1 MADQM
6 VIEAQKFINSYNV
19 AGIPKVEENGR
30 TGWAVMFALTRALQY
45 ELGITSL
52 SDSFGPTTLATLQA
66 RHPVINAG
74 TRQEKVL
81 KIVQSALYCKG
92 YDGGGIDGTYNDS
105 VAASVRELKQNMGVD
120 GAFADGVPPKVFKAL
135 LTMDAYVVTEGG
147 SEPTRAVQQWM
158 NGRYVGRRNF
168 FIVPCDGHFSRDVQ
182 KALML
187 AIQYE
192 IGMSDDVANG
202 VFGPGTQQGIRN
214 NPLSEG
220 SSGTWVSLFTAAMIF
235 NKRDGVLFSSA
246 FNADLATR
254 VRSFQNFVKLPV
266 TGRGDFQTWASLLVS
281 TGDATRKGT
290 AADCVTEVT
299 DARAAALRDAGY
311 QIVGRYL
318 SNVPGTSLD
327 KKIKLGELSRM
338 AAYGLSCF
346 PIYQT
351 WGGEAAYFR
360 RAQGIADAFAA
371 IERAKYYGFKPGTR
385 IYFAVDFDAL
395 DYEVTDNILPHFR
408 GIRDIMNEHG
418 QGYLTGIYGPRN
430 VCSRVAAAGYT
441 SASFVCDMSTGFS
454 GNLGYPL
461 PDDWAF
467 DQVSTVSVGA
477 GSGLIEIDNDIVSG
491 RDAGQN
497 TYGTEQV
504 TGILDVNMD
513 MSMRGALLADVQ
525 SYLLNSMGVPETGGN
540 QGAQVLTYRSTT
552 EAFDLMMSL
561 DGLVT
566 QLARTFRMRKAI
578 IQAPLL
584 WEIRMYNSLDV
595 VGDEAVIDHYDGT
608 GLSTKT
614 DASTGLAQIFAA
626 TAIRGRNHCI
636 LAGLIGGSLMLPS
649 DENDLW
655 NVWQQLH
662 NDHDYNI
669 RTVPTVLIEGAN
681 DVGVPR
687 PSMFTGEE
695 DTRRTLARYNGN
707 DSEGRA
713 DAYGTAMLG
722 LHRVFEKYNAPL
734 RGL

>member
-19 AGIPKVEENGR
+19 GGIPKVEENGR
-30 TGWAVMFALTRALQY
+30 TGWAVMFALTRALQH
-45 ELGITSL
+45 ELGITAL
-52 SDSFGPTTLATLQA
+52 SDSFGPTTLATLQS
-66 RHPVINAG
+66 RHPVIDAG
-74 TRQEKVL
+74 TRHEKIL

-92 YDGGGIDGTYNDS
+92 YDGGGIDGTYNS
-105 VAASVRELKQNMGVD
+105 LVAASVRELTQNMGVD
-120 GAFADGVPPKVFKAL
+120 GALADGVTPKVFKAL

-147 SEPTRAVQQWM
+147 SELTRAVQQWM

-182 KALML
+182 KALMF

-214 NPLSEG
+214 NLLSEG

-235 NKRDGVLFSSA
+235 NKRGGVFFSSQ
-246 FNADLATR
+246 FDADLATR

-290 AADCVTEVT
+290 AADCVTEIT
-299 DARAAALRDAGY
+299 NERAVALRDAGY

-318 SNVPGTSLD
+318 SNVPNTSLD
-327 KKIKLGELSRM
+327 KKIKSGELGRM
-338 AAYGLSCF
+338 AAHGLSCF

-360 RAQGIADAFAA
+360 REQGVADAFAA
-371 IERAKYYGFKPGTR
+371 IERAKHYGFKPGTR

-408 GIRDIMNEHG
+408 AIRDVMNEHG

-461 PDDWAF
+461 PGDWAF
-467 DQVSTVSVGA
+467 DQISTISVGA
-477 GSGLIEIDNDIVSG
+477 GSGLIEIDNNIVSG
-491 RDAGQN
+491 RDSGQN
-497 TYGTEQV
+497 TYNPQQITAD
-504 TGILDVNMD
+504 LDVSMD
-513 MSMRGALLADVQ
+513 MSRRDALLADVQ
-525 SYLLNSMGVPETGGN
+525 SYLLNSLGVPEEGGDE
-540 QGAQVLTYRSTT
+540 GAQSLTYRSTT
-552 EAFDLMMSL
+552 KSFDILMSF

-566 QLARTFRMRKAI
+566 RLARTFRMRKAL
-578 IQAPLL
+578 IQSPLL
-584 WEIRMYNSLDV
+584 WETRMYNKLDV
-595 VGDEAVIDHYDGT
+595 LGDEAVIDHYDGT
-608 GLSTKT
+608 GLSTKN
-614 DASTGLAQIFAA
+614 DASTGLGQIFAA

-636 LAGLIGGSLMLPS
+636 RAGLIGGTIM
-649 DENDLW
+649 DAANENDLW
-655 NVWQQLH
+655 NVWQRLH
-662 NDHDYNI
+662 NDHEYNI
-669 RTVPTVLIEGAN
+669 STMPTVLIEGAA
-681 DVGVPR
+681 DVGVPQ
-687 PSMFTGEE
+687 PSMSTSEE
-695 DTRRTLARYNGN
+695 HTRLTLARYNGTDERAQN
-707 DSEGRA
+707 YGR
-713 DAYGTAMLG
+713 AMLG
-722 LHRVFEKYNAPL
+722 LHQVFEKYNAPL

>member
-19 AGIPKVEENGR
+19 GGIPKVEENGR
-30 TGWAVMFALTRALQY
+30 TGWAVMFALTRALQH
-45 ELGITSL
+45 ELGITAL
-52 SDSFGPTTLATLQA
+52 SDSFGPTTLATLQS
-66 RHPVINAG
+66 RHPVIDAG
-74 TRQEKVL
+74 TRHEKIL

-92 YDGGGIDGTYNDS
+92 YDGGGIDGTYNGL
-105 VAASVRELKQNMGVD
+105 VAASVRELTQNMGVD
-120 GAFADGVPPKVFKAL
+120 GAFADGVTPKVFKAL
-135 LTMDAYVVTEGG
+135 LTMDAYVATEGG
-147 SEPTRAVQQWM
+147 SELTRAVQQWM

-182 KALML
+182 KALMF

-235 NKRDGVLFSSA
+235 NKRGGVFFSSQ
-246 FNADLATR
+246 FDADLATR

-266 TGRGDFQTWASLLVS
+266 TGHGDFQTWASLLVS

-299 DARAAALRDAGY
+299 NDRAVALRDAGY
-311 QIVGRYL
+311 RIVGRYL
-318 SNVPGTSLD
+318 SNVPNTSLD
-327 KKIKLGELSRM
+327 KKIKSGELGRM
-338 AAYGLSCF
+338 AAHGLSCF

-360 RAQGIADAFAA
+360 REQGVADAFAA
-371 IERAKYYGFKPGTR
+371 IERAKHYGFKPGTR

-408 GIRDIMNEHG
+408 AIRDVMNEHG

-461 PDDWAF
+461 PGDWAF
-467 DQVSTVSVGA
+467 DQISTISVGA
-477 GSGLIEIDNDIVSG
+477 GNGLIEIDNNIVSG
-491 RDAGQN
+491 RDSGQN
-497 TYGTEQV
+497 TYNPQQITAD
-504 TGILDVNMD
+504 LDVSMD
-513 MSMRGALLADVQ
+513 MSRRNALLADVQ
-525 SYLLNSMGVPETGGN
+525 SYLLNSLGVPEEGGDE
-540 QGAQVLTYRSTT
+540 GAQSLTYRSTT
-552 EAFDLMMSL
+552 QSFDILMNF

-566 QLARTFRMRKAI
+566 RLARTFRMRKAI
-578 IQAPLL
+578 IQSPLL
-584 WEIRMYNSLDV
+584 WEIRMYNTLDV
-595 VGDEAVIDHYDGT
+595 VGDEAVIDYYDGT
-608 GLSTKT
+608 GISTKN
-614 DASTGLAQIFAA
+614 DASTGLGQILAA

-636 LAGLIGGSLMLPS
+636 RAGLIGGTIM
-649 DENDLW
+649 DAANENDLW
-655 NVWQQLH
+655 NVWQRLH

-669 RTVPTVLIEGAN
+669 STMPAVLIEGAA
-681 DVGVPR
+681 DVGVPQ
-687 PSMFTGEE
+687 PSMSTSEE
-695 DTRRTLARYNGN
+695 HTRLTLARYNGT
-707 DSEGRA
+707 EERA
-713 DAYGTAMLG
+713 QNYGTAMLG
-722 LHRVFEKYNAPL
+722 LHQVFEKYNAPL

>member
-19 AGIPKVEENGR
+19 TGIPRVEENGR
-30 TGWAVMFALTRALQY
+30 TGWAVMFALTRALQH
-45 ELGITSL
+45 ELGITAL
-52 SDSFGPTTLATLQA
+52 SDSFGPTTLATLQS
-66 RHPVINAG
+66 RHPVIDAG
-74 TRQEKVL
+74 TRHEKIL

-92 YDGGGIDGTYNDS
+92 YDGGGIDGTYNGL
-105 VAASVRELKQNMGVD
+105 VAASVRELTQNMGVD
-120 GAFADGVPPKVFKAL
+120 AALADGVTPKVFKAL

-147 SEPTRAVQQWM
+147 SELTRAVQQWM

-168 FIVPCDGHFSRDVQ
+168 FVVPCDGHFSRDVQ
-182 KALML
+182 KALMF

-214 NPLSEG
+214 NLLSEG

-235 NKRDGVLFSSA
+235 NKRGGVFFSSQ
-246 FNADLATR
+246 FDADLATR

-299 DARAAALRDAGY
+299 NERAVALRDAGY

-318 SNVPGTSLD
+318 SNVPNTSLD
-327 KKIKLGELSRM
+327 KKIKSGELGRM
-338 AAYGLSCF
+338 AAHGLSCF

-360 RAQGIADAFAA
+360 REQGLADAFAA
-371 IERAKYYGFKPGTR
+371 IERAKHYGFKPGTR

-408 GIRDIMNEHG
+408 AIRDVMNEHG

-461 PDDWAF
+461 PGDWAF
-467 DQVSTVSVGA
+467 DQISTISVGA
-477 GSGLIEIDNDIVSG
+477 GSGLIEIDNNIVSG
-491 RDAGQN
+491 RDSGQN
-497 TYGTEQV
+497 TYNPQQITAD
-504 TGILDVNMD
+504 LDVSMD
-513 MSMRGALLADVQ
+513 MSRRNALLADVQ
-525 SYLLNSMGVPETGGN
+525 SYLLNSLGVPEEGGDE
-540 QGAQVLTYRSTT
+540 GAQSLTYRSTT
-552 EAFDLMMSL
+552 KSFDILMSF

-566 QLARTFRMRKAI
+566 RLARTFRMRKAL
-578 IQAPLL
+578 IQSPLL
-584 WEIRMYNSLDV
+584 WETRMYNRLDV
-595 VGDEAVIDHYDGT
+595 LGDEAVIDHYDGT
-608 GLSTKT
+608 GLSTKN
-614 DASTGLAQIFAA
+614 DASTGLGQIFAA

-636 LAGLIGGSLMLPS
+636 RTGLIGGTIM
-649 DENDLW
+649 DAANENDLW
-655 NVWQQLH
+655 NVWQRLH
-662 NDHDYNI
+662 NDHEYNI
-669 RTVPTVLIEGAN
+669 STMPTVLIEGAA
-681 DVGVPR
+681 DVGVPQ
-687 PSMFTGEE
+687 PSMSTSEE
-695 DTRRTLARYNGN
+695 HTRLTLARYNGTDERAQN
-707 DSEGRA
+707 YGR
-713 DAYGTAMLG
+713 AMLG
-722 LHRVFEKYNAPL
+722 LHQVFEKYNAPL

>member
-19 AGIPKVEENGR
+19 GGIPKVEENGR
-30 TGWAVMFALTRALQY
+30 TGWAVMFALTRALQH
-45 ELGITSL
+45 ELGITAL
-52 SDSFGPTTLATLQA
+52 SDSFGPTTLTTLQS
-66 RHPVINAG
+66 RHPVIDAG
-74 TRQEKVL
+74 TRHEKIL

-92 YDGGGIDGTYNDS
+92 YDGGGIDGTYNNV
-105 VAASVRELKQNMGVD
+105 VAASVRELTQNMGVD
-120 GAFADGVPPKVFKAL
+120 GAFADGVTPKVFKAL

-147 SEPTRAVQQWM
+147 SELTRAVQQWM

-182 KALML
+182 KALMF

-235 NKRDGVLFSSA
+235 NKRGGVFFSSQ
-246 FNADLATR
+246 FDADLATR

-299 DARAAALRDAGY
+299 DDRAVALRDAGY
-311 QIVGRYL
+311 RIVGRYL
-318 SNVPGTSLD
+318 SNVPNTSLD
-327 KKIKLGELSRM
+327 KKIKSGELGRM
-338 AAYGLSCF
+338 AAHGLSCF

-360 RAQGIADAFAA
+360 REQGVADAFAA
-371 IERAKYYGFKPGTR
+371 IERAKHYGFKPGTR

-408 GIRDIMNEHG
+408 AIRDVMNEHG

-461 PDDWAF
+461 PGDWAF
-467 DQVSTVSVGA
+467 DQISTVSVGA
-477 GSGLIEIDNDIVSG
+477 GSGLIEIDNNIVSG
-491 RDAGQN
+491 RDSGQN
-497 TYGTEQV
+497 SYNPQQITAD
-504 TGILDVNMD
+504 LDVSMD
-513 MSMRGALLADVQ
+513 MSRRNALLADVQ
-525 SYLLNSMGVPETGGN
+525 SYLLNSLGVPEEGGDE
-540 QGAQVLTYRSTT
+540 GAQSLTYRSTT
-552 EAFDLMMSL
+552 QSFDILMNF

-566 QLARTFRMRKAI
+566 RLARTFRMRKAL
-578 IQAPLL
+578 IQSPLL
-584 WEIRMYNSLDV
+584 WETRMYNRLDV
-595 VGDEAVIDHYDGT
+595 LGDEAVIDYYDGT
-608 GLSTKT
+608 GLSTKN
-614 DASTGLAQIFAA
+614 DASTGLGQIFAA

-636 LAGLIGGSLMLPS
+636 RAGLIGGTLM
-649 DENDLW
+649 DAANENDLW
-655 NVWQQLH
+655 NVWQRLH
-662 NDHDYNI
+662 NDHEYNI
-669 RTVPTVLIEGAN
+669 STMPTVLIEGAA
-681 DVGVPR
+681 DVGVPQ
-687 PSMFTGEE
+687 PSMSTNEE
-695 DTRRTLARYNGN
+695 HTRLTLARYNGIDDRAQN
-707 DSEGRA
+707 YGR
-713 DAYGTAMLG
+713 AMLG
-722 LHRVFEKYNAPL
+722 LHQVFEKYNAPL

>member
-30 TGWAVMFALTRALQY
+30 TGWPVMFALTRALQH
-45 ELGITSL
+45 ELGITAL
-52 SDSFGPTTLATLQA
+52 SDSFGPTTLATLQS

-74 TRQEKVL
+74 TRHEKIL

-120 GAFADGVPPKVFKAL
+120 GAFADGVAPKVFKAL
-135 LTMDAYVVTEGG
+135 LTMDAYVVIEGG
-147 SEPTRAVQQWM
+147 SELTRAVQQWM

-182 KALML
+182 KALMF

-220 SSGTWVSLFTAAMIF
+220 SSGTWVSLFSAAMIF
-235 NKRDGVLFSSA
+235 NKRIGAVFSSQ
-246 FNADLATR
+246 FDADLATR
-254 VRSFQNFVKLPV
+254 VRSFQSFAKLPV

-318 SNVPGTSLD
+318 SNVPNTTLD
-327 KKIKLGELSRM
+327 KKIKPGELGRM

-360 RAQGIADAFAA
+360 REQGVADAFAA
-371 IERAKYYGFKPGTR
+371 IERAKHYGFRPGTR

-408 GIRDIMNEHG
+408 AIRDVMNEHG

-461 PDDWAF
+461 PEDWAF
-467 DQVSTVSVGA
+467 DQISTVSVGA
-477 GSGLIEIDNDIVSG
+477 GAGLIEIDNNIVSG
-491 RDAGQN
+491 RDSGQN
-497 TYGTEQV
+497 TYNPEQ
-504 TGILDVNMD
+504 TTADLDVSMD
-513 MSMRGALLADVQ
+513 MSRRNALLADVQ
-525 SYLLNSMGVPETGGN
+525 SYLLNTMGVPEEGGS
-540 QGAQVLTYRSTT
+540 QGAQALTYRSTT
-552 EAFDLMMSL
+552 QAFDILMSF

-566 QLARTFRMRKAI
+566 RLARTFRMRKAI
-578 IQAPLL
+578 IQSPLL
-584 WEIRMYNSLDV
+584 WEIRMYNTLDV

-608 GLSTKT
+608 GLSTKN
-614 DASTGLAQIFAA
+614 DSSTGLAQIFAA

-636 LAGLIGGSLMLPS
+636 LAGLIGGSLMGPA

-655 NVWQQLH
+655 NVWQRLH
-662 NDHDYNI
+662 NDHEYNI
-669 RTVPTVLIEGAN
+669 STVPTVLIQGAN
-681 DVGVPR
+681 EIHVPR
-687 PSMFTGEE
+687 PSMVTDDE
-695 DTRRTLARYNGN
+695 DTRLTLARYNGT
-707 DSEGRA
+707 EGRA
-713 DAYGTAMLG
+713 QDYGTAMLG

>member
-6 VIEAQKFINSYNV
+6 VIEAQRFINSYNV

-30 TGWAVMFALTRALQY
+30 TGWAVMFALTRALQH
-45 ELGITSL
+45 ELGIAAL
-52 SDSFGPTTLATLQA
+52 SDSFGPTTLATLQS

-74 TRQEKVL
+74 TRHEKIL

-92 YDGGGIDGTYNDS
+92 YDGGGIDGTYNGS
-105 VAASVRELKQNMGVD
+105 VAAAVRELTQNMGVD
-120 GAFADGVPPKVFKAL
+120 GTLADGVTPKVFKAL

-147 SEPTRAVQQWM
+147 SELTRAVQQWM

-182 KALML
+182 KALMF

-235 NKRDGVLFSSA
+235 NKRGGVFFTSQ
-246 FNADLATR
+246 FDADLATR
-254 VRSFQNFVKLPV
+254 VRSFQNFAKLPV

-299 DARAAALRDAGY
+299 DARAVALRDAGY

-318 SNVPGTSLD
+318 SNVPNTSLD
-327 KKIKLGELSRM
+327 KKIKSGELGRM

-360 RAQGIADAFAA
+360 REQGIADAFAA
-371 IERAKYYGFKPGTR
+371 IERAKHYGFKPGTR

-408 GIRDIMNEHG
+408 AIRDVMNEHG

-461 PDDWAF
+461 PNDWAF
-467 DQVSTVSVGA
+467 DQISTISVGA
-477 GSGLIEIDNDIVSG
+477 GSGLIEIDNNIVSG
-491 RDAGQN
+491 RDVGQN
-497 TYGTEQV
+497 TYNPQQITAD
-504 TGILDVNMD
+504 LDVSMD
-513 MSMRGALLADVQ
+513 MSRRNALLADVQ
-525 SYLLNSMGVPETGGN
+525 AYLLNHMGVPEEGGN
-540 QGAQVLTYRSTT
+540 QGAQALTYRSTT
-552 EAFDLMMSL
+552 QAFDLLMSF

-566 QLARTFRMRKAI
+566 RLARTFRMRKAI
-578 IQAPLL
+578 IQSPLL
-584 WEIRMYNSLDV
+584 WEIRMYNTLDV

-608 GLSTKT
+608 GLSTKN
-614 DASTGLAQIFAA
+614 DASTGLGQIFAA

-636 LAGLIGGSLMLPS
+636 RAGLIGGTIMDPAN
-649 DENDLW
+649 ENDLW

-662 NDHDYNI
+662 NDHNYNI
-669 RTVPTVLIEGAN
+669 STLPTVLIEGAA
-681 DVGVPR
+681 DVGVPQ
-687 PSMFTGEE
+687 PSMSTSEE
-695 DTRRTLARYNGN
+695 HTRLTLARYNGTDERAQN
-707 DSEGRA
+707 YGR
-713 DAYGTAMLG
+713 AMLG
-722 LHRVFEKYNAPL
+722 LHLVFEKYNAPL

>member
-19 AGIPKVEENGR
+19 TGIPRVEENGR
-30 TGWAVMFALTRALQY
+30 TGWAVMFALTRALQH
-45 ELGITSL
+45 ELGITAL
-52 SDSFGPTTLATLQA
+52 SDSFGPTTLATLQS
-66 RHPVINAG
+66 RHPVIDAG
-74 TRQEKVL
+74 TRHEKIL

-92 YDGGGIDGTYNDS
+92 YDGGGIDGTYNGL
-105 VAASVRELKQNMGVD
+105 VAASVRELTQNMGVD
-120 GAFADGVPPKVFKAL
+120 AALADGVTPKVFKAL

-147 SEPTRAVQQWM
+147 SELTRAVQQWM

-168 FIVPCDGHFSRDVQ
+168 FVVPCDGHFSRDVQ
-182 KALML
+182 KALMF

-214 NPLSEG
+214 NLLSEG

-235 NKRDGVLFSSA
+235 NKRGGVFFSSQ
-246 FNADLATR
+246 FDADLATR

-299 DARAAALRDAGY
+299 NERAVALRDAGY

-318 SNVPGTSLD
+318 SNVPNTSLD
-327 KKIKLGELSRM
+327 KKIKSGELGRM

-360 RAQGIADAFAA
+360 REQGVADAFAA
-371 IERAKYYGFKPGTR
+371 IERAKHYGFKPGTR

-408 GIRDIMNEHG
+408 AIRDVMNEHG

-461 PDDWAF
+461 PGDWAF
-467 DQVSTVSVGA
+467 DQISTISVGA
-477 GSGLIEIDNDIVSG
+477 GSGLIEIDNNIVSG
-491 RDAGQN
+491 RDSGQN
-497 TYGTEQV
+497 TYNPQQITAD
-504 TGILDVNMD
+504 LDVSMD
-513 MSMRGALLADVQ
+513 MSRRNALLADVQ
-525 SYLLNSMGVPETGGN
+525 SYLLNSLGVPEEGGDE
-540 QGAQVLTYRSTT
+540 GAQSLTYRSTT
-552 EAFDLMMSL
+552 KSFDILMSF

-566 QLARTFRMRKAI
+566 RLARTFRMRKAL
-578 IQAPLL
+578 IQSPLL
-584 WEIRMYNSLDV
+584 WETRMYNRLDV
-595 VGDEAVIDHYDGT
+595 LGDEAVIDHYDGT
-608 GLSTKT
+608 GLSTKN
-614 DASTGLAQIFAA
+614 DASTGLGQIFAA

-636 LAGLIGGSLMLPS
+636 RAGLIGGTIM
-649 DENDLW
+649 DAANENDLW
-655 NVWQQLH
+655 NVWQRLH
-662 NDHDYNI
+662 NDHEYNI
-669 RTVPTVLIEGAN
+669 STMPTVLIEGAA
-681 DVGVPR
+681 DVGVPQ
-687 PSMFTGEE
+687 PSMSTSEE
-695 DTRRTLARYNGN
+695 HTRLTLARYNGTDERAQN
-707 DSEGRA
+707 YGR
-713 DAYGTAMLG
+713 AMLG
-722 LHRVFEKYNAPL
+722 LHQVFEKYNAPL

>member
-6 VIEAQKFINSYNV
+6 VIEAQKFINSYDV

-30 TGWAVMFALTRALQY
+30 TSWAVMFALTRALQY

-52 SDSFGPTTLATLQA
+52 SDSFGPTTLATLQS

-74 TRQEKVL
+74 TQHAKILKV
-81 KIVQSALYCKG
+81 VQSALYCKG
-92 YDGGGIDGTYNDS
+92 YDGGGIDGTYNGS
-105 VAASVRELKQNMGVD
+105 VAASVRELTQNMGVD
-120 GAFADGVPPKVFKAL
+120 GSFADGVVPKVFKAL
-135 LTMDAYVVTEGG
+135 LTMDAYVVIEGG
-147 SEPTRAVQQWM
+147 SELTRAVQQWM

-182 KALML
+182 KALMF
-187 AIQYE
+187 AIQFE

-235 NKRDGVLFSSA
+235 NKRGGVFFDSH
-246 FNADLATR
+246 FDADLATR
-254 VRSFQNFVKLPV
+254 VRSFQNFAKLPV

-318 SNVPGTSLD
+318 SNVPNSSLD
-327 KKIKLGELSRM
+327 KNIKSGELGRM
-338 AAYGLSCF
+338 AAYGLNCF

-360 RAQGIADAFAA
+360 REQGIADAFAA
-371 IERAKYYGFKPGTR
+371 IERAKHYGFRPGTR

-395 DYEVTDNILPHFR
+395 DHEVTDNILPHFR
-408 GIRDIMNEHG
+408 AIRDVVNEHG
-418 QGYLTGIYGPRN
+418 QGYLAGIYGPRN

-461 PDDWAF
+461 PNDWAF
-467 DQVSTVSVGA
+467 DQISTISVGA
-477 GSGLIEIDNDIVSG
+477 GGGLIEIDNNIVSG

-497 TYGTEQV
+497 TYNPEQI
-504 TGILDVNMD
+504 TADLDVNMD
-513 MSMRGALLADVQ
+513 MSRRSSLLADVQ
-525 SYLLNSMGVPETGGN
+525 SYLLNSMGVPEEGGN
-540 QGAQVLTYRSTT
+540 QGAQILTYRSTT
-552 EAFDLMMSL
+552 QAFDILMSF

-578 IQAPLL
+578 IQSPLL
-584 WEIRMYNSLDV
+584 WETRMYNSLDV

-608 GLSTKT
+608 GLSTKN

-636 LAGLIGGSLMLPS
+636 RAGLTGGTIM
-649 DENDLW
+649 DAANENDLW

-662 NDHDYNI
+662 NDHNYNI
-669 RTVPTVLIEGAN
+669 GTLPAVLIQGA
-681 DVGVPR
+681 DEIGVPQ
-687 PSMFTGEE
+687 PSMVTGEE
-695 DTRRTLARYNGN
+695 HTRLTLARFNG
-707 DSEGRA
+707 EGERA
-713 DAYGTAMLG
+713 QDYGTAMLG

>member
-6 VIEAQKFINSYNV
+6 VVEAQKFINSYDV

-52 SDSFGPTTLATLQA
+52 SDSFGPTTLATLQS
-66 RHPVINAG
+66 RHPVIGAG
-74 TRQEKVL
+74 TRHEKIL

-105 VAASVRELKQNMGVD
+105 VAASVRELTQNMGVD
-120 GAFADGVPPKVFKAL
+120 GVFPDGVSPKVFKAL
-135 LTMDAYVVTEGG
+135 LTMDAYVVIEGG
-147 SEPTRAVQQWM
+147 SELTRAVQQWM

-182 KALML
+182 KALMF

-214 NPLSEG
+214 NPLAEG

-235 NKRDGVLFSSA
+235 NKRGGVFFDSH
-246 FNADLATR
+246 FDADLAIR
-254 VRSFQNFVKLPV
+254 VRSFQNFAKLPV

-281 TGDATRKGT
+281 TGDATRRGT

-299 DARAAALRDAGY
+299 DARAAALREAGY

-327 KKIKLGELSRM
+327 KKIKSGELSRM
-338 AAYGLSCF
+338 ASYGLNCF

-351 WGGEAAYFR
+351 WGGEAAYFHR
-360 RAQGIADAFAA
+360 EQGVADAFAA
-371 IERAKYYGFKPGTR
+371 IEQAKRYGFKPGTR

-395 DYEVTDNILPHFR
+395 DHEVTDNILPHFR

-430 VCSRVAAAGYT
+430 VCSRVAAAGCT

-461 PDDWAF
+461 PSDWAF
-467 DQVSTVSVGA
+467 DQISTISVGS
-477 GSGLIEIDNDIVSG
+477 GSGLIEIDNNIVSG

-497 TYGTEQV
+497 SYSPEHI
-504 TGILDVNMD
+504 TGQLDVDMD
-513 MSMRGALLADVQ
+513 MSRRSSLLADVQ
-525 SYLLNSMGVPETGGN
+525 SYLLNSMGVPEKGGN
-540 QGAQVLTYRSTT
+540 QGAQVLTYRTTT
-552 EAFDLMMSL
+552 EAFDILMRY

-566 QLARTFRMRKAI
+566 RLARTFRMRKAI
-578 IQAPLL
+578 IQSPLL

-608 GLSTKT
+608 GLSPKN
-614 DASTGLAQIFAA
+614 DASTGLGQIFAA

-636 LAGLIGGSLMLPS
+636 RAGLIGGTVMDSAN
-649 DENDLW
+649 ENDLW
-655 NVWQQLH
+655 NVWQKLH
-662 NDHDYNI
+662 NDHDYNVS
-669 RTVPTVLIEGAN
+669 TMPAVLIEGAN

-687 PSMFTGEE
+687 PSMFTAEE

-707 DSEGRA
+707 DPEGRA
-713 DAYGTAMLG
+713 EAYGTAMLG

>member
-6 VIEAQKFINSYNV
+6 VIEAQKFINSYDV
-19 AGIPKVEENGR
+19 AGIPEVEENGR
-30 TGWAVMFALTRALQY
+30 TSWAVMFALTRALQH
-45 ELGITSL
+45 ELGITAL
-52 SDSFGPTTLATLQA
+52 SDSFGPTTLSTLQS
-66 RHPVINAG
+66 RHPVVGPG
-74 TRQEKVL
+74 TRHEKIN

-92 YDGGGIDGTYNDS
+92 YDGGGIDGTYNDR
-105 VAASVRELKQNMGVD
+105 VTASVRELKQDMGVD
-120 GAFADGVPPKVFKAL
+120 GTYPDGVPPKVFKAL
-135 LTMDAYVVTEGG
+135 LTMDAYVTVEGG
-147 SEPTRAVQQWM
+147 DELTRAVQQWM
-158 NGRYVGRRNF
+158 NGRYVARRNF
-168 FIVPCDGHFSRDVQ
+168 FIVPCDGRFSRDVQ

-235 NKRDGVLFSSA
+235 NKRGGVFFDSHFDA
-246 FNADLATR
+246 ELAAR

-281 TGDATRKGT
+281 TGDATRRGT

-299 DARAAALRDAGY
+299 HERAAALRNAGY

-318 SNVPGTSLD
+318 SNVPNTSLD
-327 KKIKLGELSRM
+327 KRIKSGELGRM
-338 AAYGLSCF
+338 ASYGLSCF

-351 WGGEAAYFR
+351 WGGEAAYFNR
-360 RAQGIADAFAA
+360 GQGIVDAFAA
-371 IERAKYYGFKPGTR
+371 IERARHYGFKPGTR

-395 DYEVTDNILPHFR
+395 DHQVTENILPHFR

-441 SASFVCDMSTGFS
+441 TASFVCDMSTGFS

-461 PDDWAF
+461 PGDWAF
-467 DQVSTVSVGA
+467 DQISTLTVGSGA
-477 GSGLIEIDNDIVSG
+477 GLIEIDNNIVSG

-497 TYGTEQV
+497 SYNPEQT
-504 TGILDVNMD
+504 TGGLDVGMNM
-513 MSMRGALLADVQ
+513 SQRPALLADVQ
-525 SYLLNSMGVPETGGN
+525 SYLVNSMGVPEQGGN
-540 QGAQVLTYRSTT
+540 QGAQPLTRRSTT
-552 EAFDLMMSL
+552 QAFNNLMDL
-561 DGLVT
+561 DGIVT
-566 QLARTFRMRKAI
+566 HLARTFRMRKAI
-578 IQAPLL
+578 IQCPLF
-584 WEIRMYNSLDV
+584 WEMRMFNDLDV
-595 VGDEAVIDHYDGT
+595 VADELVIDHYSGT
-608 GLSTKT
+608 GVSTKD
-614 DASTGLAQIFAA
+614 DASTGLAQIFAR
-626 TAIRGRNHCI
+626 TAITARNHCI
-636 LAGLIGGSLMLPS
+636 REGLIGGTLMDTAVP
-649 DENDLW
+649 NDVW

-662 NDHDYNI
+662 GDHVYNVS
-669 RTVPTVLIEGAN
+669 TVPAVLVQGAA
-681 DVGVPR
+681 DVGAAR

-695 DTRRTLARYNGN
+695 DTRRALARFNGTGPAAEN
-707 DSEGRA
+707 
-713 DAYGTAMLG
+713 YGNAMLG

>member
-19 AGIPKVEENGR
+19 TGIPRVEENGR
-30 TGWAVMFALTRALQY
+30 TGWAVMFALTRALQH
-45 ELGITSL
+45 ELGITAL
-52 SDSFGPTTLATLQA
+52 SDSFGPTTLATLQS
-66 RHPVINAG
+66 RHPVIDAG
-74 TRQEKVL
+74 TRHEKIL

-92 YDGGGIDGTYNDS
+92 YDGGGIDGTYNS
-105 VAASVRELKQNMGVD
+105 LVAASVRELTQNMGVD
-120 GAFADGVPPKVFKAL
+120 AALADGVTPKVFKAL

-147 SEPTRAVQQWM
+147 SELTRAVQQWM

-168 FIVPCDGHFSRDVQ
+168 FVVPCDGHFSRDVQ
-182 KALML
+182 KALMF

-214 NPLSEG
+214 NLLSEG

-235 NKRDGVLFSSA
+235 NKRGGVFFSSQ
-246 FNADLATR
+246 FDADLATR

-299 DARAAALRDAGY
+299 NERAVALRDAGY

-318 SNVPGTSLD
+318 SNVPNTSLD
-327 KKIKLGELSRM
+327 KKIKSGELGRM
-338 AAYGLSCF
+338 AAHGLSCF

-360 RAQGIADAFAA
+360 REQGVADAFAA
-371 IERAKYYGFKPGTR
+371 IERAKHYGFKPGTR

-408 GIRDIMNEHG
+408 AIRDVMNEHG

-461 PDDWAF
+461 PGDWAF
-467 DQVSTVSVGA
+467 DQISTISVGS
-477 GSGLIEIDNDIVSG
+477 GSGLIEIDNNIVSG
-491 RDAGQN
+491 RDSGQN
-497 TYGTEQV
+497 TYNPQQITAD
-504 TGILDVNMD
+504 LDVSMD
-513 MSMRGALLADVQ
+513 MSRRNALLADVQ
-525 SYLLNSMGVPETGGN
+525 SYLLNSLGVPEEGGDE
-540 QGAQVLTYRSTT
+540 GAQSLTYRSTT
-552 EAFDLMMSL
+552 KSFDILMSF

-566 QLARTFRMRKAI
+566 RLARTFRMRKAL
-578 IQAPLL
+578 IQSPLL
-584 WEIRMYNSLDV
+584 WETRMYNRLDV
-595 VGDEAVIDHYDGT
+595 LGDEAVIDHYDGT
-608 GLSTKT
+608 GLSTKN
-614 DASTGLAQIFAA
+614 DASTGLGQIFAA

-636 LAGLIGGSLMLPS
+636 RAGLIGGTIM
-649 DENDLW
+649 DAANENDLW
-655 NVWQQLH
+655 NVWQRLH
-662 NDHDYNI
+662 NDHEYNI
-669 RTVPTVLIEGAN
+669 STMPTVLIEGAA
-681 DVGVPR
+681 DVGVPQ
-687 PSMFTGEE
+687 PSMSTSEE
-695 DTRRTLARYNGN
+695 HTRLTLARYNGTDERAQN
-707 DSEGRA
+707 YGR
-713 DAYGTAMLG
+713 AMLG
-722 LHRVFEKYNAPL
+722 LHQVFEKYNAPL

>member
-19 AGIPKVEENGR
+19 TGIPRVEENGR
-30 TGWAVMFALTRALQY
+30 TGWAVMFALTRALQH
-45 ELGITSL
+45 ELGITAL
-52 SDSFGPTTLATLQA
+52 SDSFGPTTLATLQS
-66 RHPVINAG
+66 RHPVIDAG
-74 TRQEKVL
+74 TRHEKIL

-92 YDGGGIDGTYNDS
+92 YDGGGIDGTYNS
-105 VAASVRELKQNMGVD
+105 LVAASVRELTQNMGVD
-120 GAFADGVPPKVFKAL
+120 AALADGVTPKVFKAL

-147 SEPTRAVQQWM
+147 SELTRAVQQWM

-168 FIVPCDGHFSRDVQ
+168 FVVPCDGHFSRDVQ
-182 KALML
+182 KALMF

-214 NPLSEG
+214 NLLSEG

-235 NKRDGVLFSSA
+235 NKRGGVFFSSQ
-246 FNADLATR
+246 FDADLATR

-266 TGRGDFQTWASLLVS
+266 TGRADFQTWASLLVS

-299 DARAAALRDAGY
+299 NERAVALRDAGY

-318 SNVPGTSLD
+318 SNVPNTSLD
-327 KKIKLGELSRM
+327 KKIKSGELGRM

-360 RAQGIADAFAA
+360 REQGVADAFAA

-408 GIRDIMNEHG
+408 AIRDVMNEHG

-461 PDDWAF
+461 PSDWAF
-467 DQVSTVSVGA
+467 DQISTISVGS
-477 GSGLIEIDNDIVSG
+477 GSGLIEIDNNIVSG
-491 RDAGQN
+491 RDSGQN
-497 TYGTEQV
+497 TYNPQQITAD
-504 TGILDVNMD
+504 LDVSMD
-513 MSMRGALLADVQ
+513 MSRRNALLADVQ
-525 SYLLNSMGVPETGGN
+525 SYLLNSLGVPEEGGDE
-540 QGAQVLTYRSTT
+540 GAQSLTYRSTT
-552 EAFDLMMSL
+552 QSFDILMSF

-566 QLARTFRMRKAI
+566 RLARTFRMRKAI
-578 IQAPLL
+578 IQSPLL
-584 WEIRMYNSLDV
+584 WEIRMYNTLDV

-608 GLSTKT
+608 GISTKN
-614 DASTGLAQIFAA
+614 DASTGLGQILAA

-636 LAGLIGGSLMLPS
+636 RAGLIGGTIM
-649 DENDLW
+649 DAANENDLW
-655 NVWQQLH
+655 NVWQRLH

-669 RTVPTVLIEGAN
+669 STMPAVLIEGAA
-681 DVGVPR
+681 DVGVPQ
-687 PSMFTGEE
+687 PSMSTSDEH
-695 DTRRTLARYNGN
+695 TRLTLARYNGT
-707 DSEGRA
+707 EGRA
-713 DAYGTAMLG
+713 QNYGTAMLG
-722 LHRVFEKYNAPL
+722 LHQVFEKYNAPL

>member
-45 ELGITSL
+45 EVGITSL
-52 SDSFGPTTLATLQA
+52 SDNFGPTTLATLQA

-74 TRQEKVL
+74 TRHEKVL

-105 VAASVRELKQNMGVD
+105 VAASVRELRQNMGVD
-120 GAFADGVPPKVFKAL
+120 GAFVDGVSPKVFKAL
-135 LTMDAYVVTEGG
+135 LTMDAYVVIEGG
-147 SEPTRAVQQWM
+147 SELTRAVQQWM

-182 KALML
+182 KALMF

-235 NKRDGVLFSSA
+235 NKRGGVFFDSH
-246 FNADLATR
+246 FDADLATR
-254 VRSFQNFVKLPV
+254 VRSFQNFAKLPV

-281 TGDATRKGT
+281 TGDATRRGA

-299 DARAAALRDAGY
+299 DARAVALRDAGY

-318 SNVPGTSLD
+318 SNVPDSSLD
-327 KKIKLGELSRM
+327 KKIKSGELGRM

-360 RAQGIADAFAA
+360 REQGIADAFAA
-371 IERAKYYGFKPGTR
+371 IERAKHYGFKPGTR

-408 GIRDIMNEHG
+408 AIRDVMNEHG

-461 PDDWAF
+461 PGDWAF
-467 DQVSTVSVGA
+467 DQISTISVGA
-477 GSGLIEIDNDIVSG
+477 GSGLIEIDNNIVSG

-497 TYGTEQV
+497 TYNPEQI
-504 TGILDVNMD
+504 TSDLDVSMD
-513 MSMRGALLADVQ
+513 MSRRNSLLADVQ
-525 SYLLNSMGVPETGGN
+525 SYLLNSMGVPEKGGN

-552 EAFDLMMSL
+552 EAFDILMSF

-566 QLARTFRMRKAI
+566 RLARTFGMRKAI
-578 IQAPLL
+578 IQSPLF
-584 WEIRMYNSLDV
+584 WEMRMYNTLDV

-608 GLSTKT
+608 GLSTKN
-614 DASTGLAQIFAA
+614 DSSTGLAQIFAA
-626 TAIRGRNHCI
+626 TAIRGRNFCI
-636 LAGLIGGSLMLPS
+636 RAGLIGGTIMDPAN
-649 DENDLW
+649 ENDLW

-669 RTVPTVLIEGAN
+669 STLPAVLIWGAD
-681 DVGVPR
+681 DVHVPR
-687 PSMFTGEE
+687 PSMSTSEE
-695 DTRRTLARYNGN
+695 ETRLTLARYNGT
-707 DSEGRA
+707 EGRA
-713 DAYGTAMLG
+713 QDYGTAMLG

>member
-19 AGIPKVEENGR
+19 GGIPKVEENGR
-30 TGWAVMFALTRALQY
+30 TGWAVMFALTRALQH
-45 ELGITSL
+45 ELGITAL
-52 SDSFGPTTLATLQA
+52 SDSFGPTTLATLQS
-66 RHPVINAG
+66 RHPVIDAG
-74 TRQEKVL
+74 TRHEKIL

-92 YDGGGIDGTYNDS
+92 YDGGGIDGTYNS
-105 VAASVRELKQNMGVD
+105 LVAASVRELTQNMGVD
-120 GAFADGVPPKVFKAL
+120 GALADGVTPKVFKAL

-147 SEPTRAVQQWM
+147 SELTRAVQQWM

-182 KALML
+182 KALMF

-214 NPLSEG
+214 NLLSEG

-235 NKRDGVLFSSA
+235 NKRGGVFFSSQ
-246 FNADLATR
+246 FDADLATR

-299 DARAAALRDAGY
+299 NERAVALRDAGY

-318 SNVPGTSLD
+318 SNVPNTSLD
-327 KKIKLGELSRM
+327 KKIKSGELGRM
-338 AAYGLSCF
+338 AAHGLSCF

-360 RAQGIADAFAA
+360 REQGVADAFAA
-371 IERAKYYGFKPGTR
+371 IERAKHYGFKPGTR

-408 GIRDIMNEHG
+408 AIRDVMNEHG

-461 PDDWAF
+461 PSDWAF
-467 DQVSTVSVGA
+467 DQISTISVGA
-477 GSGLIEIDNDIVSG
+477 GSGLIEIDNNIVSG
-491 RDAGQN
+491 RDSGQN
-497 TYGTEQV
+497 TYNPQQITAD
-504 TGILDVNMD
+504 LDVSMD
-513 MSMRGALLADVQ
+513 MSRRDALLADVQ
-525 SYLLNSMGVPETGGN
+525 SYLLNSLGVPEEGGDE
-540 QGAQVLTYRSTT
+540 GAQSLTYRSTT
-552 EAFDLMMSL
+552 KSFDILMSF

-566 QLARTFRMRKAI
+566 RLARTFRMRKAL
-578 IQAPLL
+578 IQSPLL
-584 WEIRMYNSLDV
+584 WETRMYNKLDV
-595 VGDEAVIDHYDGT
+595 LGDEAVIDHYDGT
-608 GLSTKT
+608 GISTKN
-614 DASTGLAQIFAA
+614 DASTGLGQIFAA

-636 LAGLIGGSLMLPS
+636 RAGLIGGTIM
-649 DENDLW
+649 DAANENDLW
-655 NVWQQLH
+655 SVWQRLH
-662 NDHDYNI
+662 NDHEYNI
-669 RTVPTVLIEGAN
+669 STMPTVLIEGAA
-681 DVGVPR
+681 DVGVPQ
-687 PSMFTGEE
+687 PSMSTSEE
-695 DTRRTLARYNGN
+695 HTRLTLARYNGTDERAQN
-707 DSEGRA
+707 YGR
-713 DAYGTAMLG
+713 AMLG
-722 LHRVFEKYNAPL
+722 LHQVFEKYNAPL

>member
-19 AGIPKVEENGR
+19 GGIPKVEENGR

-45 ELGITSL
+45 ELGITAL
-52 SDSFGPTTLATLQA
+52 SDSFGPTTLATLQS
-66 RHPVINAG
+66 RHPVIDAG
-74 TRQEKVL
+74 TRHEKIL

-92 YDGGGIDGTYNDS
+92 YDGGGIDGTYNS
-105 VAASVRELKQNMGVD
+105 LVAASVRELTQNMGVD
-120 GAFADGVPPKVFKAL
+120 GALADGVTPKVFKAL

-147 SEPTRAVQQWM
+147 SELTRAVQQWM

-182 KALML
+182 KALMF

-214 NPLSEG
+214 NLLSEG

-235 NKRDGVLFSSA
+235 NKRGGVFFSSQ
-246 FNADLATR
+246 FDADLATR

-299 DARAAALRDAGY
+299 NERAVALRDAGY

-318 SNVPGTSLD
+318 SNVPNTSLD
-327 KKIKLGELSRM
+327 KKIKSGELGRM
-338 AAYGLSCF
+338 AAHGLSCF

-360 RAQGIADAFAA
+360 REQGVADAFAA
-371 IERAKYYGFKPGTR
+371 IERAKHYGFKPGTR

-408 GIRDIMNEHG
+408 AIRDVMNEHG

-461 PDDWAF
+461 PSDWAF
-467 DQVSTVSVGA
+467 DQISTISVGA
-477 GSGLIEIDNDIVSG
+477 GSGLIEIDNNIVSG
-491 RDAGQN
+491 RDSGQN
-497 TYGTEQV
+497 TYNPQQITAD
-504 TGILDVNMD
+504 LDVSMD
-513 MSMRGALLADVQ
+513 MSRRDALLADVQ
-525 SYLLNSMGVPETGGN
+525 SYLLNSLGVPEEGGDE
-540 QGAQVLTYRSTT
+540 GAQSLTYRSTT
-552 EAFDLMMSL
+552 KSFDILMSF

-566 QLARTFRMRKAI
+566 RLARTFRMRKAL
-578 IQAPLL
+578 IQSPLL
-584 WEIRMYNSLDV
+584 WETRMYNKLDV
-595 VGDEAVIDHYDGT
+595 LGDEAVIDHYDGT
-608 GLSTKT
+608 GLSTKN
-614 DASTGLAQIFAA
+614 DASTGLGQIFAA

-636 LAGLIGGSLMLPS
+636 RAGLIGGTIM
-649 DENDLW
+649 DAANENDLW
-655 NVWQQLH
+655 NVWQRLH
-662 NDHDYNI
+662 NDHEYNI
-669 RTVPTVLIEGAN
+669 STMPTVLIEGAA
-681 DVGVPR
+681 DVGVPQ
-687 PSMFTGEE
+687 PSMSTSEE
-695 DTRRTLARYNGN
+695 HTRLTLARYNGTDERAQN
-707 DSEGRA
+707 YGR
-713 DAYGTAMLG
+713 AMLG
-722 LHRVFEKYNAPL
+722 LHQVFEKYNAPL

>member
-19 AGIPKVEENGR
+19 TGIPRVEENGR
-30 TGWAVMFALTRALQY
+30 TGWAVMFALTRALQH
-45 ELGITSL
+45 ELGITAL
-52 SDSFGPTTLATLQA
+52 SDSFGPTTLATLQS
-66 RHPVINAG
+66 RHPVIDAG
-74 TRQEKVL
+74 TRHEKIL

-92 YDGGGIDGTYNDS
+92 YDGGGIDGTYNS
-105 VAASVRELKQNMGVD
+105 LVAASVRELTQNMGVD
-120 GAFADGVPPKVFKAL
+120 AALADGVTPKVFKAL

-147 SEPTRAVQQWM
+147 SELTRAVQQWM

-182 KALML
+182 KALMF

-214 NPLSEG
+214 NLLSEG

-235 NKRDGVLFSSA
+235 NKRGGVFFSSQ
-246 FNADLATR
+246 FDADLATR

-299 DARAAALRDAGY
+299 NERAVALRDAGY

-318 SNVPGTSLD
+318 SNVPNTSLD
-327 KKIKLGELSRM
+327 KKIKSGELGRM
-338 AAYGLSCF
+338 AAHGLSCF

-360 RAQGIADAFAA
+360 REQGVADAFAA
-371 IERAKYYGFKPGTR
+371 IERAKHYGFKPGTR

-408 GIRDIMNEHG
+408 AIRDVMNEHG

-461 PDDWAF
+461 PGDWAF
-467 DQVSTVSVGA
+467 DQISTISVGA
-477 GSGLIEIDNDIVSG
+477 GSGLIEIDNNIVSG
-491 RDAGQN
+491 RDSGQN
-497 TYGTEQV
+497 TYNPQQITAD
-504 TGILDVNMD
+504 LDVSMD
-513 MSMRGALLADVQ
+513 MSRRNALLADVQ
-525 SYLLNSMGVPETGGN
+525 SYLLNSLGVPEEGGDE
-540 QGAQVLTYRSTT
+540 GAQSLTYRSTT
-552 EAFDLMMSL
+552 KSFDILMSF

-566 QLARTFRMRKAI
+566 RLARTFRMRKAL
-578 IQAPLL
+578 IQSPLL
-584 WEIRMYNSLDV
+584 WETRMYNRLDV
-595 VGDEAVIDHYDGT
+595 LGDEAVIDHYDGT
-608 GLSTKT
+608 GLSTKN
-614 DASTGLAQIFAA
+614 DASTGLGQIFAA

-636 LAGLIGGSLMLPS
+636 RAGLIGGTIM
-649 DENDLW
+649 DAANENDLW
-655 NVWQQLH
+655 NVWQRLH
-662 NDHDYNI
+662 NDHEYNI
-669 RTVPTVLIEGAN
+669 STMPTVLIEGAA
-681 DVGVPR
+681 DVGVPQ
-687 PSMFTGEE
+687 PSMSTSEE
-695 DTRRTLARYNGN
+695 HTRLTLARYNGTDERAQN
-707 DSEGRA
+707 YGR
-713 DAYGTAMLG
+713 AMLG
-722 LHRVFEKYNAPL
+722 LHQVFEKYNAPL

>member
-19 AGIPKVEENGR
+19 TGIPRVEENGR
-30 TGWAVMFALTRALQY
+30 TGWAVMFALTRALQH
-45 ELGITSL
+45 ELGITAL
-52 SDSFGPTTLATLQA
+52 SDSFGPTTLATLQS
-66 RHPVINAG
+66 RHPVIDAG
-74 TRQEKVL
+74 TRHEKIL

-92 YDGGGIDGTYNDS
+92 YDGGGIDGTYNGL
-105 VAASVRELKQNMGVD
+105 VAASVRELTQNMGVD
-120 GAFADGVPPKVFKAL
+120 AALADGVTPKVFKAL

-147 SEPTRAVQQWM
+147 SELTRAVQQWM

-168 FIVPCDGHFSRDVQ
+168 FVVPCDGHFSRDVQ
-182 KALML
+182 KALMF

-214 NPLSEG
+214 NLLSEG

-235 NKRDGVLFSSA
+235 NKRGGVFFSSQ
-246 FNADLATR
+246 FDADLATR

-299 DARAAALRDAGY
+299 NERAVALRDAGY

-318 SNVPGTSLD
+318 SNVPNTSLD
-327 KKIKLGELSRM
+327 KKIKSGELGRM
-338 AAYGLSCF
+338 AAHGLSCF

-360 RAQGIADAFAA
+360 REQGLADAFAA
-371 IERAKYYGFKPGTR
+371 IERAKHYGFKPGTR

-408 GIRDIMNEHG
+408 AIRDVMNEHG

-461 PDDWAF
+461 PSDWAF
-467 DQVSTVSVGA
+467 DQISTISVGS
-477 GSGLIEIDNDIVSG
+477 GSGLIEIDNNIVSG
-491 RDAGQN
+491 RDSGQN
-497 TYGTEQV
+497 TYNPQQITAD
-504 TGILDVNMD
+504 LDVSMD
-513 MSMRGALLADVQ
+513 MSRRNALLADVQ
-525 SYLLNSMGVPETGGN
+525 SYLLNSLGVPEEGGDE
-540 QGAQVLTYRSTT
+540 GAQSLTYRSTT
-552 EAFDLMMSL
+552 KSFDILMSF

-566 QLARTFRMRKAI
+566 RLARTFRMRKAL
-578 IQAPLL
+578 IQSPLL
-584 WEIRMYNSLDV
+584 WETRMYNRLDV
-595 VGDEAVIDHYDGT
+595 LGDEAVIDHYDGT
-608 GLSTKT
+608 GLSTKN
-614 DASTGLAQIFAA
+614 DASTGLGQIFAA

-636 LAGLIGGSLMLPS
+636 RTGLIGGTIM
-649 DENDLW
+649 DAANENDLW
-655 NVWQQLH
+655 NVWQRLH
-662 NDHDYNI
+662 NDHEYNI
-669 RTVPTVLIEGAN
+669 STMPTVLIEGAA
-681 DVGVPR
+681 DVGVPQ
-687 PSMFTGEE
+687 PSMSTSEE
-695 DTRRTLARYNGN
+695 HTRLTLARYNGTDERAQN
-707 DSEGRA
+707 YGR
-713 DAYGTAMLG
+713 AMLG
-722 LHRVFEKYNAPL
+722 LHQVFEKYNAPL

>member
-19 AGIPKVEENGR
+19 TGIPRVEENGR
-30 TGWAVMFALTRALQY
+30 TGWAVMFALTRALQH
-45 ELGITSL
+45 ELGITAL
-52 SDSFGPTTLATLQA
+52 SDSFGPTTLATLQS
-66 RHPVINAG
+66 RHPVIDAG
-74 TRQEKVL
+74 TRHEKIL

-92 YDGGGIDGTYNDS
+92 YDGGGIDGTYNGL
-105 VAASVRELKQNMGVD
+105 VAASVRELTQNMGVD
-120 GAFADGVPPKVFKAL
+120 AALADGVTPKVFKAL

-147 SEPTRAVQQWM
+147 SELTRAVQQWM

-168 FIVPCDGHFSRDVQ
+168 FVVPCDGHFSRDVQ
-182 KALML
+182 KALMF

-214 NPLSEG
+214 NLLSEG

-235 NKRDGVLFSSA
+235 NKRGGVFFSSQ
-246 FNADLATR
+246 FDADLATR

-299 DARAAALRDAGY
+299 NERAVALRDAGY

-318 SNVPGTSLD
+318 SNVPNTSLD
-327 KKIKLGELSRM
+327 KKIKSGELGRM
-338 AAYGLSCF
+338 AAHGLSCF

-360 RAQGIADAFAA
+360 REQGVADAFAA
-371 IERAKYYGFKPGTR
+371 IERAKHYGFKPSTR

-408 GIRDIMNEHG
+408 AIRDVMNEHG

-461 PDDWAF
+461 PGDWAF
-467 DQVSTVSVGA
+467 DQISTISVGA
-477 GSGLIEIDNDIVSG
+477 GSGLIEIDNNIVSG
-491 RDAGQN
+491 RDSGQN
-497 TYGTEQV
+497 TYNPQQITAD
-504 TGILDVNMD
+504 LDVSMD
-513 MSMRGALLADVQ
+513 MSRRNALLADVQ
-525 SYLLNSMGVPETGGN
+525 SYLLNSLGVPEEGGDE
-540 QGAQVLTYRSTT
+540 GAQSLTYRSTT
-552 EAFDLMMSL
+552 KSFDILMSF

-566 QLARTFRMRKAI
+566 RLARTFRMRKAL
-578 IQAPLL
+578 IQSPLL
-584 WEIRMYNSLDV
+584 WETRMYNRLDV
-595 VGDEAVIDHYDGT
+595 LGDEAVIDHYDGT
-608 GLSTKT
+608 GLSTKN
-614 DASTGLAQIFAA
+614 DASTGLGQIFAA

-636 LAGLIGGSLMLPS
+636 RAGLIGGTIM
-649 DENDLW
+649 DAANENDLW
-655 NVWQQLH
+655 NVWQRLH
-662 NDHDYNI
+662 NDHEYNI
-669 RTVPTVLIEGAN
+669 STMPTVLIEGAA
-681 DVGVPR
+681 DVGVPQ
-687 PSMFTGEE
+687 PSMSTSEE
-695 DTRRTLARYNGN
+695 HTRLTLARYNGTDERAQN
-707 DSEGRA
+707 YGR
-713 DAYGTAMLG
+713 AMLG
-722 LHRVFEKYNAPL
+722 LHQVFEKYNAPL

>member
-1 MADQM
+1 M

-45 ELGITSL
+45 EVGITSL
-52 SDSFGPTTLATLQA
+52 SDNFGPTTLATLQG

-74 TRQEKVL
+74 TRHEKVL

-105 VAASVRELKQNMGVD
+105 VAASVRELKQHMGVD
-120 GAFADGVPPKVFKAL
+120 GAFADGVSPKVFKAL
-135 LTMDAYVVTEGG
+135 LTMDAYVVIEGG
-147 SEPTRAVQQWM
+147 SELTRAVQQWM

-182 KALML
+182 KALMF

-214 NPLSEG
+214 SPLSEG

-235 NKRDGVLFSSA
+235 NKRGGVFFDSH
-246 FNADLATR
+246 FDADLATR
-254 VRSFQNFVKLPV
+254 VRSFQNFAKLPV

-281 TGDATRKGT
+281 TGDATRRGA

-299 DARAAALRDAGY
+299 DARAVALRDAGY

-318 SNVPGTSLD
+318 SNVPDSSLD
-327 KKIKLGELSRM
+327 KKIKSGELGRM

-360 RAQGIADAFAA
+360 REQGIADAFAA
-371 IERAKYYGFKPGTR
+371 IERAKHYGFKPGTR
-385 IYFAVDFDAL
+385 IYFAVDFDAV

-408 GIRDIMNEHG
+408 AIRDVMNEHG

-461 PDDWAF
+461 PGDWAF
-467 DQVSTVSVGA
+467 DQISTISVGA
-477 GSGLIEIDNDIVSG
+477 GSGLIEIDNNIVSG

-497 TYGTEQV
+497 TYNPEQI
-504 TGILDVNMD
+504 TSDLDVSMD
-513 MSMRGALLADVQ
+513 MSRRNSLLADVQ
-525 SYLLNSMGVPETGGN
+525 SYLLNSMGVPEKGGD

-552 EAFDLMMSL
+552 EAFDILMSF

-566 QLARTFRMRKAI
+566 RLARTFGMRKAI
-578 IQAPLL
+578 IQSPLF
-584 WEIRMYNSLDV
+584 WEIRMYNTLDV

-608 GLSTKT
+608 GLSTKN
-614 DASTGLAQIFAA
+614 DSSTGLAQIFAA
-626 TAIRGRNHCI
+626 TAIRGRNFCI
-636 LAGLIGGSLMLPS
+636 RAGLIGGTIMDPAN
-649 DENDLW
+649 ENDLW

-669 RTVPTVLIEGAN
+669 STLPAVLIWGAD
-681 DVGVPR
+681 DVHVPQ
-687 PSMFTGEE
+687 PSMSTSEE
-695 DTRRTLARYNGN
+695 HTRLTLARYNGT
-707 DSEGRA
+707 EGRA
-713 DAYGTAMLG
+713 QDYGTAMLG

>member
-45 ELGITSL
+45 EVGITSL
-52 SDSFGPTTLATLQA
+52 SDNFGPTTLATLQA

-74 TRQEKVL
+74 TRHEKVL

-105 VAASVRELKQNMGVD
+105 VAASVRELRQNMGVD
-120 GAFADGVPPKVFKAL
+120 GAFADGVSPKVFKAL
-135 LTMDAYVVTEGG
+135 LTMDAYVVIEGG
-147 SEPTRAVQQWM
+147 SELTRAVQQWM

-182 KALML
+182 KALMF

-214 NPLSEG
+214 SPLSEG

-235 NKRDGVLFSSA
+235 NKRGGVFFTSD
-246 FNADLATR
+246 FDADLATR
-254 VRSFQNFVKLPV
+254 VRSFQNFAKLPV

-281 TGDATRKGT
+281 TGDATRRGA

-299 DARAAALRDAGY
+299 DARAVALRDAGY

-318 SNVPGTSLD
+318 SNVPDSSLD
-327 KKIKLGELSRM
+327 KKIKSGELGRM

-360 RAQGIADAFAA
+360 REQGIADAFAA
-371 IERAKYYGFKPGTR
+371 IERAKHYGFKPGTR
-385 IYFAVDFDAL
+385 IYFAVDFDAV

-408 GIRDIMNEHG
+408 AIRDVMNEHG

-461 PDDWAF
+461 PGDWAF
-467 DQVSTVSVGA
+467 DQISTISVGA
-477 GSGLIEIDNDIVSG
+477 GSGLIEIDNNIVSG

-497 TYGTEQV
+497 TYNPEQI
-504 TGILDVNMD
+504 TSDLDVSMD
-513 MSMRGALLADVQ
+513 MSRRNSLLADVQ
-525 SYLLNSMGVPETGGN
+525 SYPLNSMGVPEKGGD

-552 EAFDLMMSL
+552 EAFDILMSF

-566 QLARTFRMRKAI
+566 RLARTFGMRKAI
-578 IQAPLL
+578 IQSPLF
-584 WEIRMYNSLDV
+584 WEIRMYNTLDV

-608 GLSTKT
+608 GLSTKN
-614 DASTGLAQIFAA
+614 DSSTGLAQIFAA
-626 TAIRGRNHCI
+626 TAIRGRNFCI
-636 LAGLIGGSLMLPS
+636 RAGLIGGTIMDPAN
-649 DENDLW
+649 ENDLW

-669 RTVPTVLIEGAN
+669 STLPAVLIWGAD
-681 DVGVPR
+681 DVHVPR
-687 PSMFTGEE
+687 PSMSTSEE
-695 DTRRTLARYNGN
+695 HTRLTLARYNGT
-707 DSEGRA
+707 EGRA
-713 DAYGTAMLG
+713 QDYGTAMLG

>member
-6 VIEAQKFINSYNV
+6 VIEGQKFINSYNV
-19 AGIPKVEENGR
+19 TGIPRVEENGR
-30 TGWAVMFALTRALQY
+30 TGWAVMFALTRALQH
-45 ELGITSL
+45 ELGITAL
-52 SDSFGPTTLATLQA
+52 SDSFGPTTLATLQS
-66 RHPVINAG
+66 RHPVIDAG
-74 TRQEKVL
+74 TRHEKIL

-92 YDGGGIDGTYNDS
+92 YDGGGIDGTYNS
-105 VAASVRELKQNMGVD
+105 LVAASVRELTQNMGVD
-120 GAFADGVPPKVFKAL
+120 AALADGVTPKVFKAL

-147 SEPTRAVQQWM
+147 SELTRAVQQWM

-168 FIVPCDGHFSRDVQ
+168 FVVPCDGHFSRDVQ
-182 KALML
+182 KALMF

-214 NPLSEG
+214 NLLSEG

-235 NKRDGVLFSSA
+235 NKRGGVFFSSQ
-246 FNADLATR
+246 FDADLATR

-299 DARAAALRDAGY
+299 NERAVALRDAGY

-318 SNVPGTSLD
+318 SNVPNTSLD
-327 KKIKLGELSRM
+327 KKIKSGELGRM

-360 RAQGIADAFAA
+360 REQGVADAFAA

-408 GIRDIMNEHG
+408 AIRDVMNEHG

-461 PDDWAF
+461 PSDWAF
-467 DQVSTVSVGA
+467 DQISTISVGS
-477 GSGLIEIDNDIVSG
+477 GSGLIEIDNNIVSG
-491 RDAGQN
+491 RDSGQN
-497 TYGTEQV
+497 TYNPQQITAD
-504 TGILDVNMD
+504 LDVSMD
-513 MSMRGALLADVQ
+513 MSRRNALLADVQ
-525 SYLLNSMGVPETGGN
+525 SYLLNSLGVPEEGGDE
-540 QGAQVLTYRSTT
+540 GAQSLTYRSTT
-552 EAFDLMMSL
+552 QSFDILMSF

-566 QLARTFRMRKAI
+566 RLARTFRMRKAI
-578 IQAPLL
+578 IQSPLL
-584 WEIRMYNSLDV
+584 WEIRMYNTLDV

-608 GLSTKT
+608 GISTKN
-614 DASTGLAQIFAA
+614 DASTGLGQILAA

-636 LAGLIGGSLMLPS
+636 RAGLIGGTIM
-649 DENDLW
+649 DAANENDLW
-655 NVWQQLH
+655 NVWQRLH

-669 RTVPTVLIEGAN
+669 STMPAVLIEGAA
-681 DVGVPR
+681 DVGVPQ
-687 PSMFTGEE
+687 PSMSTSDEH
-695 DTRRTLARYNGN
+695 TRLTLARYNGT
-707 DSEGRA
+707 EGRA
-713 DAYGTAMLG
+713 QNYGTAMLG
-722 LHRVFEKYNAPL
+722 LHQVFEKYNAPL